1 MTLQNT
7 PKVPRKIYK
16 GKLVID
22 QEKAQ
27 VAGVF
32 KRGDSHPL
40 YPLVFKQ
47 NSKNKQVWITVEMFL
62 AFKEQQ
68 RLYNKNPKRKD
79 SQNEQRRERYAKDS
93 SRFREQNRKWIKNNP
108 EEYIASKRRSYKKN
122 PSLWKAAAAKR
133 RQNLKTNIN
142 LHEDAQKALYDV
154 YNLRDDLTLAARSAG
169 SSECFHVDHIMPLQH
184 KELCGLHA
192 PWNLQILEAK
202 ENLSKS
208 NKVLPS

>member
-1 MTLQNT
+1 MTPQNT

-22 QEKAQ
+22 QGKTQ
-27 VAGVF
+27 VEGVF

-79 SQNEQRRERYAKDS
+79 SQNEQRRERYAKDP

-142 LHEDAQKALYDV
+142 LHEDAQKALCDV

-192 PWNLQILEAK
+192 PWNLQILEAS